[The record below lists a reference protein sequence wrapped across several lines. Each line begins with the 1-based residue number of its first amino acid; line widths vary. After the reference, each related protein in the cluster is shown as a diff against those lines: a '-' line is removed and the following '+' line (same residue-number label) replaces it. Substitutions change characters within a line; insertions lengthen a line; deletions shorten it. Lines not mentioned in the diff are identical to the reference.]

1 LGRFS
6 LVLLVLLLSAQ
17 RSSAEIFKCTAR
29 AITTYQNF
37 PCEFDSLGAVP
48 PAGTVADASTAAP
61 AAPDRHVQT
70 TTATMPRVGMTIAEV
85 KAIWGTPLDMTKE
98 EYGKGNIQ
106 TWTYADSRSIRFD
119 LKGRVTEVKW

>member
-1 LGRFS
+1 LTI
-6 LVLLVLLLSAQ
+6 LVLLLWTQPAA
-17 RSSAEIFKCTAR
+17 AEIFMCTANK
-29 AITTYQNF
+29 AIPTYQNF

>member
-1 LGRFS
+1 
-6 LVLLVLLLSAQ
+6 
-17 RSSAEIFKCTAR
+17 
-29 AITTYQNF
+29 
-37 PCEFDSLGAVP
+37 
-48 PAGTVADASTAAP
+48 
-61 AAPDRHVQT
+61 
-70 TTATMPRVGMTIAEV
+70 MTIAEV